1 MTQEPTEKQ
10 MNFLRSLMTKG
21 GKWIHGANVEMD
33 RAAEEEFGY
42 EKWDEAPLSRKV
54 VSCVIDIYLG
64 KADAGLYV
72 WAVRRELEAAA

>member
-1 MTQEPTEKQ
+1 MTEATDKQ
-10 MNFLRSLMTKG
+10 MSFLNSLMAKG

-33 RAAEEEFGY
+33 KAAAEQFGY
-42 EKWDEAPLSRKV
+42 EQWNEAPLSRKV

-72 WAVRRELEAAA
+72 WAVKQELAEQEA